1 MKILEFPISRITLF
15 FTLGI
20 IIAYYFHPN
29 IIFVASALAVA
40 FLVTLFL
47 FVKSNQ
53 QFEQGSSF
61 GMGLF
66 LTCFLLGI
74 STTLLHNDTLQKRHY
89 SANETNYVDNHQL
102 KFIII
107 DKLRSTTAN
116 DRFVAQLI
124 AIDNKKVSG
133 KVLINLKKGNLKPPI
148 IIGSRLAIEDQLVKN
163 FKPKNPNQFDYGKYL
178 ETKNIYAQV
187 FTSASQV
194 KISTEIQRDIWFY
207 TANFRNKIINILAI
221 NGFKKE
227 ELAVIVALILGQQQ
241 DISPD
246 VMRDY
251 QYAGAIH
258 ILSVSGLHVGF
269 ILLFINFLL
278 MPLPK
283 NKWGNTTRLVIV
295 LLSLWLFA
303 IVAGLAP
310 SVVRS
315 ATMFSFIAVGM
326 FLNRETNSYYNL
338 VLSLF
343 TILLF
348 EPLFL
353 FDIGFQLSY
362 TAVFFILWLEPIFK
376 SVWKPTHKI
385 IGYFWSIL
393 TVSFAAQIGTLPL
406 SIYYFHQFPGLFFV
420 TNLVLIPCLTIV
432 MFLGLLLMILA
443 FFDYVPTFL
452 AKAVEICITLM
463 NGFINWIASIES
475 FIIKEIPLSFSLLII
490 SYFFIVSCVVWIKKP
505 SYPKLA
511 VTLLSLL
518 VFQLVFFSTN
528 WSSQSKNEWIVF
540 NISKRSL
547 IAERKGKEIILFTND
562 SLSDNSFESKT
573 VLSYATANFC
583 KIKTSKR
590 IGNTFSFQGHKILII
605 DEKSIFST
613 SIKPDIVVLRE
624 SPKLNL
630 ERLIHNNHPAI
641 IVADGSNSKAN
652 IKLWKATCLQLKIR
666 FHSTYENGYFSL
678 RDSKSN

>member
-29 IIFVASALAVA
+29 VIYVASALMAT
-40 FLVTLFL
+40 FSITMIL
-47 FVKSNQ
+47 FVKSNK
-53 QFEQGSSF
+53 QFEQKSAFGIALCLSF
-61 GMGLF
+61 
-66 LTCFLLGI
+66 FLLGI
-74 STTLLHNDTLQKRHY
+74 STTLLHNDTLQKNHY
-89 SANETNYVDNHQL
+89 SANATNYYDNHQL
-102 KFIII
+102 KFVIL
-107 DKLRSTTAN
+107 DKLRSTATN
-116 DRFVAQLI
+116 YRFVAQLI
-124 AIDNKKVSG
+124 AIDHKKATG
-133 KVLINLKKGNLKPPI
+133 KVLINLKKGNVRLPI
-148 IIGSRLAIEDQLVKN
+148 VIGSRLVIEDQLVKN
-163 FKPKNPNQFDYGKYL
+163 FKPNNPNQFDYGTYL
-178 ETKNIYAQV
+178 ETKNIYAQI
-187 FTSASQV
+187 FSQASQV
-194 KISTEIQRDIWFY
+194 KISTQIQKDIWFY
-207 TANFRNKIINILAI
+207 TANFRNKIISRLSNH
-221 NGFKKE
+221 GFKKE

-278 MPLPK
+278 TPLPK
-283 NKWGNTTRLVIV
+283 NKWGNTTRLVLV

-303 IVAGLAP
+303 IIAGLAP

-326 FLNRETNSYYNL
+326 FLNRETNQYYTL

-362 TAVFFILWLEPIFK
+362 TAVFFILWLEPIFN
-376 SVWKPTHKI
+376 SLWKPTNKI
-385 IGYFWSIL
+385 ITYFWSIL
-393 TVSFAAQIGTLPL
+393 TVSFAAQIGTFPL

-420 TNLVLIPCLTIV
+420 TNLVLIPCLTLV
-432 MFLGLLLMILA
+432 MFLGLLLMIAA
-443 FFDYVPTFL
+443 FFDYVPHFL
-452 AKAVEICITLM
+452 AKVVEVCITLM

-475 FIIKEIPLSFSLLII
+475 FIIKEIPLSFSLLVA
-490 SYFFIVSCVVWIKKP
+490 SYFFIVSCIFWIKKP
-505 SYPKLA
+505 SYPKLTI
-511 VTLLSLL
+511 TLISLL
-518 VFQLVFFSTN
+518 LFQLLFFGSN

-540 NISKRSL
+540 NTSKRSL
-547 IAERKGKEIILFTND
+547 IAERKGKDITLFTND
-562 SLSDNSFESKT
+562 SLSDNSFESKM

-583 KIKTSKR
+583 KIKATQS
-590 IGNTFSFQGHKILII
+590 IANTLSFQGHKILII
-605 DEKSIFST
+605 DEKSIYST
-613 SIKPDIVVLRE
+613 AIKPDIIVLRQ

-630 ERLIHNNHPAI
+630 ERLIRDIHPKI
-641 IVADGSNSKAN
+641 IVADGSNYKAN
-652 IKLWKATCLQLKIR
+652 INLWKATCLQLKIP
-666 FHSTYENGYFSL
+666 FHSTYEKGYYSL
-678 RDSKSN
+678 K

>member
-20 IIAYYFHPN
+20 IISYYCHPN
-29 IIFVASALAVA
+29 VIYVAS
-40 FLVTLFL
+40 TLMATFSTTMVL
-47 FVKSNQ
+47 FVKSNK
-53 QFEQGSSF
+53 QFEQKSAFGIGLCLSF
-61 GMGLF
+61 
-66 LTCFLLGI
+66 FLLGI
-74 STTLLHNDTLQKRHY
+74 STTLLHNDTLQKNHY
-89 SANETNYVDNHQL
+89 SANDTNYHDNHQL
-102 KFIII
+102 KFVIL
-107 DKLRSTTAN
+107 DKLRSTATN
-116 DRFVAQLI
+116 HRFVARLI
-124 AIDNKKVSG
+124 AIDHKKATG
-133 KVLINLKKGNLKPPI
+133 KVLINIKKGSVRLPI
-148 IIGSRLAIEDQLVKN
+148 LIGSRLVIEDQLVKN
-163 FKPKNPNQFDYGKYL
+163 FKPNNPNQFDYGTYL
-178 ETKNIYAQV
+178 ETKNIYAQI
-187 FTSASQV
+187 FTQASQV
-194 KISTEIQRDIWFY
+194 KISTQIQKDIWFY
-207 TANFRNKIINILAI
+207 TANFRDKIISSLSSH
-221 NGFKKE
+221 GFKKE

-278 MPLPK
+278 TPLPK

-303 IVAGLAP
+303 IIAGLAP

-326 FLNRETNSYYNL
+326 FLNRETNQYYTL

-376 SVWKPTHKI
+376 SLWKPTNKI
-385 IGYFWSIL
+385 ITYFWSIL

-420 TNLVLIPCLTIV
+420 TNLVLIPCLTLV
-432 MFLGLLLMILA
+432 MFLGLLLMIAA
-443 FFDYVPTFL
+443 FFDYVPHFL
-452 AKAVEICITLM
+452 AKVVEVCITLM

-475 FIIKEIPLSFSLLII
+475 FIITEIPLSFSLLIV
-490 SYFFIVSCVVWIKKP
+490 SYFFIVSCIFWIKKP
-505 SYPKLA
+505 SYP
-511 VTLLSLL
+511 TLTITLISLL
-518 VFQLVFFSTN
+518 LFQLLFFGSN

-540 NISKRSL
+540 NTSKRSL
-547 IAERKGKEIILFTND
+547 IAERKGKNITLFTDD
-562 SLSDNSFESKT
+562 SLSDNSFESKM

-583 KIKTSKR
+583 KIKATQS
-590 IGNTFSFQGHKILII
+590 IANTLSFQGHKILII
-605 DEKSIFST
+605 DEKSIYST
-613 SIKPDIVVLRE
+613 AIKPDIIVLRQ

-630 ERLIHNNHPAI
+630 ERLIRDIHPKI
-641 IVADGSNSKAN
+641 IVADASNYKAN
-652 IKLWKATCLQLKIR
+652 INLWKATCLQLKIP
-666 FHSTYENGYFSL
+666 FHSTYEKGYYSL
-678 RDSKSN
+678 TSFKSN